1 MKTLLALLL
10 MSAACLAERIE
21 YQVVPKPGKFDE
33 FISIKTPNG
42 LELKNARI
50 VKANA
55 LEVRVMHDDG
65 IATLETDGFPYEI
78 RQAFGAH
85 NPEARNKAEE
95 EIAERERLKRAEAK
109 ARLAAIKA
117 ENEQAAGQAKKDEKK
132 TVSVSMEMNS
142 PKAKEIKARA
152 AEKWPHNF
160 PMQEYETKKQAEAY
174 LKLQLLLKIGVH
186 GMPAKES
193 DIVIAEAMEE
203 WKDNYEMVMYEI
215 NEQAKAYKALNR

>member
-10 MSAACLAERIE
+10 MSAACLADRVE
-21 YQVVPKPGKFDE
+21 YQVVTKPGKFDE

-42 LELKNARI
+42 LELKNAKI

-65 IATLETDGFPYEI
+65 IATLETDGFPYDV

-95 EIAERERLKRAEAK
+95 EIAERERLMREQYK

-117 ENEQAAGQAKKDEKK
+117 ENKQAAGQTKKPEKK

-142 PKAKEIKARA
+142 PKAKEIKAWA
-152 AEKWPHNF
+152 AQKWPHNF
-160 PMQEYETKKQAEAY
+160 PMQEYEAKKQIEAY
-174 LKLQLLLKIGVH
+174 LKLQLLIKVGVH
-186 GMPAKES
+186 GMPPEES
-193 DIVIAEAMEE
+193 EIVIAAAIEE
-203 WKDNYEMVMYEI
+203 WKDNYEMVVYEI
-215 NEQAKAYKALNR
+215 NEQAKAYKSLNR